1 LLGTSTSTSN
11 TLSDSITASLSNKMS
26 LLAKSNITNY
36 AFLDED
42 TKVKI
47 YVELPGVGNCREEDI
62 LLDFTDT
69 SLCLTVKNYIVTPSS
84 SAAGG
89 KDEVESSVVDCSKS
103 TPDLEEVVEE
113 EEEGEKNKNA
123 AQEEEKGEDRC
134 LAFGR
139 LYGEIEKA
147 TVRKKMDKIII
158 AMTKKD
164 GKKWTK
170 VIA

>member
-1 LLGTSTSTSN
+1 
-11 TLSDSITASLSNKMS
+11 MC
-26 LLAKSNITNY
+26 
-36 AFLDED
+36 FF
-42 TKVKI
+42 
-47 YVELPGVGNCREEDI
+47 CREEDI

-69 SLCLTVKNYIVTPSS
+69 SLCLTVKNYIVTPAS
-84 SAAGG
+84 SADGGG
-89 KDEVESSVVDCSKS
+89 KDEVESSATGSDKLVVDCSKI
-103 TPDLEEVVEE
+103 TPDLEELVEE
-113 EEEGEKNKNA
+113 EEEEEEGGKNKSA

>member
-1 LLGTSTSTSN
+1 
-11 TLSDSITASLSNKMS
+11 MS

-42 TKVKI
+42 SKVKV

-69 SLCLTVKNYIVTPSS
+69 SLCLTVKNYIVNPTSS
-84 SAAGG
+84 SGG
-89 KDEVESSVVDCSKS
+89 GNEVAESSDKSVVDCTKS

-113 EEEGEKNKNA
+113 GGGKDNSS
-123 AQEEEKGEDRC
+123 QEEEEVKGEDRC

-139 LYGEIEKA
+139 LYGTIEKA
-147 TVRKKMDKIII
+147 TVRKKMDRIII

>member
-1 LLGTSTSTSN
+1 
-11 TLSDSITASLSNKMS
+11 MS

-69 SLCLTVKNYIVTPSS
+69 SLCLTVKNYITNPAS
-84 SAAGG
+84 SAGGDG
-89 KDEVESSVVDCSKS
+89 KDEVESSSDKMVVDCSKS

-113 EEEGEKNKNA
+113 EEEGGKNKSA

-164 GKKWTK
+164 GKKWAK

>member
-1 LLGTSTSTSN
+1 
-11 TLSDSITASLSNKMS
+11 MS

-42 TKVKI
+42 TKVKV

-62 LLDFTDT
+62 VLDFTDT
-69 SLCLTVKNYIVTPSS
+69 SLCLTVKNYSVTQ
-84 SAAGG
+84 A
-89 KDEVESSVVDCSKS
+89 KEVEAAPNSDKLVVDCSKS

-113 EEEGEKNKNA
+113 GEKNNSS
-123 AQEEEKGEDRC
+123 QEEKVKGEDRC

-139 LYGEIEKA
+139 LYGTIEKA
-147 TVRKKMDKIII
+147 TVRKKMDRIII

>member
-1 LLGTSTSTSN
+1 
-11 TLSDSITASLSNKMS
+11 MS

-42 TKVKI
+42 MKVKV

-62 LLDFTDT
+62 VLDFTDT
-69 SLCLTVKNYIVTPSS
+69 SLCLTVKNYIMTP
-84 SAAGG
+84 ALPNGG
-89 KDEVESSVVDCSKS
+89 KDDVES
-103 TPDLEEVVEE
+103 TPDLEEEVEE
-113 EEEGEKNKNA
+113 EEGGGKNKSA

>member
-1 LLGTSTSTSN
+1 
-11 TLSDSITASLSNKMS
+11 MS

-42 TKVKI
+42 SKVKV
-47 YVELPGVGNCREEDI
+47 YVELPGVGNSREEDI

-69 SLCLTVKNYIVTPSS
+69 SLCLTVKNYIVNPTSS
-84 SAAGG
+84 SGGG
-89 KDEVESSVVDCSKS
+89 KEVEVESSDKLVVDCTKS
-103 TPDLEEVVEE
+103 TPDLEEV
-113 EEEGEKNKNA
+113 EEGGGKDNSS
-123 AQEEEKGEDRC
+123 QEEEVKGEDRC

-139 LYGEIEKA
+139 LYGTIEKA
-147 TVRKKMDKIII
+147 TVRKKMDRIII

>member
-1 LLGTSTSTSN
+1 
-11 TLSDSITASLSNKMS
+11 MS

-42 TKVKI
+42 TKVKV

-69 SLCLTVKNYIVTPSS
+69 SLCLTVKNYITTPAS
-84 SAAGG
+84 SAGGG
-89 KDEVESSVVDCSKS
+89 KDEVESSATGSDKLVVDCSKS
-103 TPDLEEVVEE
+103 PPDLEEVVEE
-113 EEEGEKNKNA
+113 EEEGGKNKSA
-123 AQEEEKGEDRC
+123 AQEEAKGEYRC

>member
-1 LLGTSTSTSN
+1 
-11 TLSDSITASLSNKMS
+11 MS

-69 SLCLTVKNYIVTPSS
+69 SLCLTVKNYIITPSS
-84 SAAGG
+84 SAGGGG
-89 KDEVESSVVDCSKS
+89 KDEVESSATGSDKLVVDCSKI
-103 TPDLEEVVEE
+103 TADLEELVEE
-113 EEEGEKNKNA
+113 EEEEEEEGGKNKSA

-164 GKKWTK
+164 GKKWAK